1 MQKINC
7 RMLTIFITLF
17 FLLSAAV
24 SAAGSE
30 IEFKEALLKAT
41 AENTDLNEKML
52 QIENI
57 KRDLKIIRARQS
69 WKAGISAEYGEVL
82 KEGESDAK
90 NAVRFNDTY
99 AEDGFYSLNIEKNF
113 RSGLILKPEFIYTG
127 DGRETYRLSLDYPLF
142 PRTPTELEKNYF
154 ITSRELIQAE
164 QEYKEIKNKKIIEWI
179 SRYLELL
186 RLEKNKNNL
195 EKSLTKAV
203 DNLETVKKEA
213 DLNEAGE
220 EELLA
225 AKIAFLTAE
234 NDFQQA
240 ENKLQNS
247 RENLEIE
254 LGIKNKDSLILS
266 NDEIIYKYF
275 SEIENM
281 EKLPFADLFKEAV
294 VQDAEI
300 KNSVLDMEILE
311 KELEWKK
318 KEDNFSIS
326 LNGIYDHQSEESI
339 IGLTADYELFDG
351 GENKLGQSQIKS
363 KIELAEKKLADLNK
377 EKRIEIKEELSNI
390 KYAKNNFAK
399 EKLALQKSKLELNN
413 AGENFADG
421 LINSSEM
428 ISFEISFY
436 NKLNLKQ
443 QAEDELLL
451 ARLNL
456 RQILNK
462 EIIVFDEW
470 RKIND
475 R

>member
-7 RMLTIFITLF
+7 RMLTVFITLF

-69 WKAGISAEYGEVL
+69 WKAGISAEYDEVL

-300 KNSVLDMEILE
+300 KNYVLDMEILE

-377 EKRIEIKEELSNI
+377 EKRIEIKEKLSNI

>member
-69 WKAGISAEYGEVL
+69 WKAGISAEYDEVL

-311 KELEWKK
+311 KEMEWKK

-428 ISFEISFY
+428 ISFEISYY

>member
-1 MQKINC
+1 
-7 RMLTIFITLF
+7 MLTIFITLF

-69 WKAGISAEYGEVL
+69 WKAGISAEYDEVL

-311 KELEWKK
+311 KEMEWKK

-428 ISFEISFY
+428 ISFEISYY

>member
-1 MQKINC
+1 
-7 RMLTIFITLF
+7 MLTIFITLF

-69 WKAGISAEYGEVL
+69 WKAGISAEYDEVL

-311 KELEWKK
+311 KE
-318 KEDNFSIS
+318 FI
-326 LNGIYDHQSEESI
+326 
-339 IGLTADYELFDG
+339 A
-351 GENKLGQSQIKS
+351 
-363 KIELAEKKLADLNK
+363 
-377 EKRIEIKEELSNI
+377 
-390 KYAKNNFAK
+390 
-399 EKLALQKSKLELNN
+399 
-413 AGENFADG
+413 
-421 LINSSEM
+421 
-428 ISFEISFY
+428 
-436 NKLNLKQ
+436 
-443 QAEDELLL
+443 
-451 ARLNL
+451 
-456 RQILNK
+456 
-462 EIIVFDEW
+462 
-470 RKIND
+470 
-475 R
+475 